1 MTERIAVMLIRAH
14 MSQNGDPALTKRR
27 VGRISNGER
36 RGDTGMTTFQDRENA
51 FENKFAH
58 DQEVQFRVFARRNH
72 LLGMWAGEKLN
83 KSGDDLA
90 EYAMA
95 VVASDLAERGDDDVL
110 RKVSG
115 DFKSGQIAIS
125 DAEIR
130 TKMDQLLVEAKQQI
144 AKGV

>member
-1 MTERIAVMLIRAH
+1 
-14 MSQNGDPALTKRR
+14 
-27 VGRISNGER
+27 
-36 RGDTGMTTFQDRENA
+36 MTTFQDRENA

-72 LLGMWAGEKLN
+72 LLGMWAGEKLK
-83 KSGDDLA
+83 KSGDALA

-115 DFKSGQIAIS
+115 DLKAGQIAVT

>member
-1 MTERIAVMLIRAH
+1 
-14 MSQNGDPALTKRR
+14 
-27 VGRISNGER
+27 
-36 RGDTGMTTFQDRENA
+36 MTTFQDRENA

-72 LLGMWAGEKLN
+72 LLGLWAGEKL
-83 KSGDDLA
+83 KKTGDDLA
-90 EYAMA
+90 EYSMS

-115 DFKSGQIAIS
+115 DFKAGHISIS
-125 DAEIR
+125 DGEIR
-130 TKMDQLLVEAKQQI
+130 AKMDQLLVEAKQQI